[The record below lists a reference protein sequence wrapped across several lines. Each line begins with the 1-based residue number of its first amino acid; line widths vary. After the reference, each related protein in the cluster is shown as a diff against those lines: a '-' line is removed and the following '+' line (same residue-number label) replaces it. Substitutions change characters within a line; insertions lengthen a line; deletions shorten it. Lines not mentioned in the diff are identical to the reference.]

1 MRDTPELLC
10 IMGPTASG
18 KTGLAE
24 RLAEHIPCELISV
37 DSALVYRGMD
47 IGAAR
52 PVSPHHL
59 VDVRDPLTSYSA
71 ADFAADA
78 SVLIEEIRK
87 RGNLPVLVGGTML
100 YFRALL
106 EGLSPMPAADPDVR
120 GAIER
125 EAAEQ
130 GWPHMHAELAKVED
144 DLDFFQFTGFPSE
157 RLRALIAAATPLRD
171 VA

>member
-100 YFRALL
+100 YCRALL
-106 EGLSPMPAADPDVR
+106 EGLSPMPAA
-120 GAIER
+120 GS
-125 EAAEQ
+125 Q
-130 GWPHMHAELAKVED
+130 
-144 DLDFFQFTGFPSE
+144 
-157 RLRALIAAATPLRD
+157 AT
-171 VA
+171 V